1 MKCNQGVKDKCFFQG
16 WNHNVVNAY
25 KMFAARIKTVTQ
37 REVAVN
43 VEGCS
48 QKNEFLLECE
58 AGTFSNYSGLQGR
71 AGIQALTSIAQT
83 LFCCFA
89 LKLQVIAS

>member
-48 QKNEFLLECE
+48 QNFFWNVKQELSQIT
-58 AGTFSNYSGLQGR
+58 AGCR
-71 AGIQALTSIAQT
+71 AGLES
-83 LFCCFA
+83 
-89 LKLQVIAS
+89 KL